1 MKYKIIEIPDERL
14 REKSI
19 PVSSDEAGLGT
30 LLKDMLSVMYES
42 NGVGLAAPQIG
53 LLKRIIVIDISK
65 EKNSPIYMVNPE
77 IIAHSEEKQKEY
89 EGCLSIPNQF
99 AAVERFQSVTV
110 RFTNEKGKETIL
122 DAEGFL
128 AVAMQHEIDHLDG
141 VLFIDHL
148 SPLKRKMLLKRLE
161 KKRKAEECA

>member
-14 REKSI
+14 REKSVS
-19 PVSSDEAGLGT
+19 VSSDEVGLKE

-53 LLKRIIVIDISK
+53 LLKRIVVIDVSK
-65 EKNSPIYMVNPE
+65 EKNSPLYLVNPE
-77 IIAHSEEKQKEY
+77 IIAHSEEMQKEY

-99 AAVERFQSVTV
+99 APVERFQAVTV
-110 RFTNEKGKETIL
+110 RFINEKGKETIL
-122 DAEGFL
+122 EAEGFL
-128 AVAMQHEIDHLDG
+128 AIALQHEIDHLNG
-141 VLFIDHL
+141 VLFIDYL

-161 KKRKAEECA
+161 KKRKASECA